1 MKNDHLKYYLVFFI
15 NETLFA
21 YGNAHEFFEMYD
33 RKNKKWIISKISYSQ
48 MLHDYQVKVI
58 SEKEA
63 KKITNGNLPIEK
75 YKAYCDRIS
84 NYK

>member
-48 MLHDYQVKVI
+48 MLHDLKQNIFPLSNKVHTLQTI
-58 SEKEA
+58 V
-63 KKITNGNLPIEK
+63 NWHQNM
-75 YKAYCDRIS
+75 R
-84 NYK
+84 